1 MNLFTPNQAA
11 CGNEYESIKTE
22 PTCGNKHEFVDAQY
36 KNQSMVSI
44 NNINAFTMNQLV
56 AISMNL
62 LTINQRAAI
71 CILNIFNSFAVVY
84 GGLYVPLDDPS
95 PLVVTT
101 TTNIYYTAILLIDRI
116 VFYIW
121 LFIIC

>member
-1 MNLFTPNQAA
+1 
-11 CGNEYESIKTE
+11 
-22 PTCGNKHEFVDAQY
+22 
-36 KNQSMVSI
+36 
-44 NNINAFTMNQLV
+44 MNQLV

>member
-1 MNLFTPNQAA
+1 MLA
-11 CGNEYESIKTE
+11 
-22 PTCGNKHEFVDAQY
+22 
-36 KNQSMVSI
+36 SI
-44 NNINAFTMNQLV
+44 NGSSSVCFTKLIDPV
-56 AISMNL
+56 YKITFHVPYPS
-62 LTINQRAAI
+62 
-71 CILNIFNSFAVVY
+71 IFDSFAGVY